1 MKKPVIQKK
10 VTMNKVN
17 TNKVN
22 INKTTIKLL
31 GLLMLMIISGLIALT
46 FGPAN
51 ISTPQLIN
59 CLIDT
64 CNNKVTEVVVWQV
77 RTPRVLVAMVA
88 GMGLAIAGAILQNTT
103 RNPLADP
110 YLFGIVSGAGLG
122 ATIANISLA
131 DNLTIVLPL
140 AAFLGALFSVV
151 IVLFI
156 AKLLQ
161 RMEQLLLAGVAVS
174 FMLGS
179 MTQFILYFGEPYAT
193 NRVIF
198 WLMGSLSRVE
208 MSNFYVISSILL
220 IVIFIILTLHRQ
232 IDALL
237 LGDESAASLGV
248 NVDKLRLLMLAICAA
263 LTAVIV
269 AYCGGIGFV
278 GLMIPHIVRQLIGVT
293 TLKLI
298 LGSALVGASFLIWV
312 DVIARSSLPNAE
324 IPIGI
329 ITSAV
334 GSLFFL
340 FIMYRTRLTA

>member
-1 MKKPVIQKK
+1 
-10 VTMNKVN
+10 MNKV
-17 TNKVN
+17 
-22 INKTTIKLL
+22 TTIFLV
-31 GLLMLMIISGLIALT
+31 LIALVILSAMAAVT
-46 FGPAN
+46 FGPADIDSAELISCLVGSCQNQIAN
-51 ISTPQLIN
+51 IVI
-59 CLIDT
+59 
-64 CNNKVTEVVVWQV
+64 WQV
-77 RTPRVLVAMVA
+77 RIPRVLVALVA

-131 DNLTIVLPL
+131 DNLTVALPL
-140 AAFLGALFSVV
+140 AAFLGALFSVI
-151 IVLFI
+151 IVVFI
-156 AKLLQ
+156 AKVLQ

-179 MTQFILYFGEPYAT
+179 ITQFILYFGEPFAT

-198 WLMGSLSRVE
+198 WLMGSLARVE
-208 MSNFYVISSILL
+208 MANFYVIASVL
-220 IVIFIILTLHRQ
+220 IVAIVTVIAVHRQ

-248 NVDKLRLLMLAICAA
+248 DVDKLRLLMLGICAA
-263 LTAVIV
+263 LTATIV

-298 LGSALVGASFLIWV
+298 IGSALIGAIFLIWV
-312 DVIARSSLPNAE
+312 DVIARSSLPHAE

-329 ITSAV
+329 ITSAL
-334 GSLFFL
+334 GSIFFL
-340 FIMYRTRLTA
+340 FIMYRSRAIN

>member
-1 MKKPVIQKK
+1 
-10 VTMNKVN
+10 MNK
-17 TNKVN
+17 
-22 INKTTIKLL
+22 LL
-31 GLLMLMIISGLIALT
+31 FILIALLLLT
-46 FGPAN
+46 LASTIAGLHFGPAG
-51 ISTPQLIN
+51 ITSSQVFQ
-59 CLIDT
+59 CLLGT
-64 CNNKVTEVVVWQV
+64 CENPVSQMVIWQV
-77 RTPRVLVAMVA
+77 RVPRVLVALVT

-122 ATIANISLA
+122 ATIASLSLG
-131 DNLTIVLPL
+131 DNLAIALPL
-140 AAFLGALFSVV
+140 AAFLGALFAIT

-156 AKLLQ
+156 AKILQ

-179 MTQFILYFGEPYAT
+179 LTQFILYFGEPFAT

-208 MSNFYVISSILL
+208 MSNFYVIGSVLL
-220 IVIFIILTLHRQ
+220 VTIITIVALHRH

-248 NVDKLRLLMLAICAA
+248 NVDRLRLLMLGLCAA
-263 LTAVIV
+263 LTATIV

-278 GLMIPHIVRQLIGVT
+278 GLMIPHIVRQIIGVT
-293 TLKLI
+293 TLKLVI
-298 LGSALVGASFLIWV
+298 GSALIGGSFLIWV
-312 DVIARSSLPNAE
+312 DIIARSALANAE

-329 ITSAV
+329 ITSAL
-334 GSLFFL
+334 GSIFFL
-340 FIMYRTRLTA
+340 FIMIRTRNTN

>member
-1 MKKPVIQKK
+1 
-10 VTMNKVN
+10 MNRVSM
-17 TNKVN
+17 T
-22 INKTTIKLL
+22 
-31 GLLMLMIISGLIALT
+31 LLMLSILLIISAMAAIT
-46 FGPAN
+46 FGPAD
-51 ISTPQLIN
+51 IDSPQLIH
-59 CLIDT
+59 CLVSHCQNPIA
-64 CNNKVTEVVVWQV
+64 NVVVWQV
-77 RTPRVLVAMVA
+77 RIPRVLVALVA

-131 DNLTIVLPL
+131 GNLTIALPL

-151 IVLFI
+151 IVVLI
-156 AKLLQ
+156 AKVLQ

-174 FMLGS
+174 FMLAAI
-179 MTQFILYFGEPYAT
+179 TQFILYFGEPFAT

-198 WLMGSLSRVE
+198 WLMGSLARVE
-208 MSNFYVISSILL
+208 MSNFYVIACILIIA
-220 IVIFIILTLHRQ
+220 IVTVIALHRQ

-248 NVDKLRLLMLAICAA
+248 NVDKLRLLMLALCAA
-263 LTAVIV
+263 LTATIV

-298 LGSALVGASFLIWV
+298 LGSALIGAIFLIWV
-312 DVIARSSLPNAE
+312 DVVARSSLPHAE

-329 ITSAV
+329 ITSAL
-334 GSLFFL
+334 GSIFFL
-340 FIMYRTRLTA
+340 FIMYRSRAIN

>member
-1 MKKPVIQKK
+1 MNN
-10 VTMNKVN
+10 VTV
-17 TNKVN
+17 
-22 INKTTIKLL
+22 KLVSL
-31 GLLMLMIISGLIALT
+31 LALMLISALVALT

-51 ISTPQLIN
+51 ISSPQLID
-59 CLIDT
+59 CLLNT
-64 CNNKVTEVVVWQV
+64 CQNKVTEVVVWQI
-77 RTPRVLVAMVA
+77 RTPRILVAIVA

-122 ATIANISLA
+122 ATVANITLA
-131 DNLTIVLPL
+131 DNLIIALPM
-140 AAFLGALFSVV
+140 AAFLGALLSVI

-179 MTQFILYFGEPYAT
+179 ITQFILYFGEPYAT

-208 MSNFYVISSILL
+208 MSNFYVIAGILL
-220 IVIFIILTLHRQ
+220 VVLFIILALHRQ

-248 NVDKLRLLMLAICAA
+248 NVDKLRLLMLGSCAA

-298 LGSALVGASFLIWV
+298 LGSALVGAIFLIWV

-340 FIMYRTRLTA
+340 FIMYRTRLTT

>member
-1 MKKPVIQKK
+1 MNRASATLLLLVI
-10 VTMNKVN
+10 V
-17 TNKVN
+17 
-22 INKTTIKLL
+22 
-31 GLLMLMIISGLIALT
+31 LIFSAVSAVT
-46 FGPAN
+46 FGPAD
-51 ISTPQLIN
+51 IDSSQLIN
-59 CLIDT
+59 CLVSNCQNPIA
-64 CNNKVTEVVVWQV
+64 NVVIWQV
-77 RTPRVLVAMVA
+77 RIPRVLVALVA

-131 DNLTIVLPL
+131 DNLTIALPL
-140 AAFLGALFSVV
+140 AAFLGALFSVI
-151 IVLFI
+151 IVVFI
-156 AKLLQ
+156 AKILQ

-174 FMLGS
+174 FMLAS
-179 MTQFILYFGEPYAT
+179 ITQFILYFGEPFAT

-198 WLMGSLSRVE
+198 WLMGSLARVE
-208 MSNFYVISSILL
+208 MSNFYVIGSVLL
-220 IVIFIILTLHRQ
+220 IAIMSVLALHRQ

-248 NVDKLRLLMLAICAA
+248 NVDKLRLLMLGLCAA
-263 LTAVIV
+263 LTATIV

-298 LGSALVGASFLIWV
+298 LGSSLIGAIFLIWV
-312 DVIARSSLPNAE
+312 DVIARSSLPHAE

-329 ITSAV
+329 ITSAL
-334 GSLFFL
+334 GSIFFL
-340 FIMYRTRLTA
+340 YIMYRTRATS

>member
-1 MKKPVIQKK
+1 
-10 VTMNKVN
+10 MNK
-17 TNKVN
+17 
-22 INKTTIKLL
+22 LL
-31 GLLMLMIISGLIALT
+31 FILITLLLLTLASAIAGLH
-46 FGPAN
+46 FGPASITSSQVFHCLLGN
-51 ISTPQLIN
+51 CENPISQMVI
-59 CLIDT
+59 
-64 CNNKVTEVVVWQV
+64 WQV
-77 RTPRVLVAMVA
+77 RVPRVLVALVA

-122 ATIANISLA
+122 ATVANLSLGEHLGIA
-131 DNLTIVLPL
+131 LPL
-140 AAFLGALFSVV
+140 AAFLGALFAIT

-156 AKLLQ
+156 AKILQ

-179 MTQFILYFGEPYAT
+179 LTQFILYFGEPFAT

-208 MSNFYVISSILL
+208 MSNFYVIGSVLL
-220 IVIFIILTLHRQ
+220 VTIITIIALHRH

-248 NVDKLRLLMLAICAA
+248 NVDRLRLLMLGLCAA
-263 LTAVIV
+263 LTATIV

-278 GLMIPHIVRQLIGVT
+278 GLMIPHIVRQIIGVT
-293 TLKLI
+293 TLKLVI
-298 LGSALVGASFLIWV
+298 GSALIGGSFLIWV
-312 DVIARSSLPNAE
+312 DIIARSALANAE

-329 ITSAV
+329 ITSAL
-334 GSLFFL
+334 GSIFFL
-340 FIMYRTRLTA
+340 FIMVRTRNTN

>member
-1 MKKPVIQKK
+1 
-10 VTMNKVN
+10 MNK
-17 TNKVN
+17 
-22 INKTTIKLL
+22 LL
-31 GLLMLMIISGLIALT
+31 FILIALLLLT
-46 FGPAN
+46 FTSAIAGLHFGPASITSGQVFQCLLN
-51 ISTPQLIN
+51 NCENPISQMVI
-59 CLIDT
+59 
-64 CNNKVTEVVVWQV
+64 WQV
-77 RTPRVLVAMVA
+77 RVPRVLVALVA

-122 ATIANISLA
+122 ATVANLSLGEHLGIA
-131 DNLTIVLPL
+131 LPL
-140 AAFLGALFSVV
+140 AAFLGALFAIA

-156 AKLLQ
+156 AKILQ

-179 MTQFILYFGEPYAT
+179 LTQFILYFGEPFAT

-208 MSNFYVISSILL
+208 MSNFYVIGCVLL
-220 IVIFIILTLHRQ
+220 VTIITIIAMHRH

-248 NVDKLRLLMLAICAA
+248 NVDRLRLLMLGLCAA
-263 LTAVIV
+263 LTATIV

-278 GLMIPHIVRQLIGVT
+278 GLMIPHIVRQIIGVT
-293 TLKLI
+293 TLKLVI
-298 LGSALVGASFLIWV
+298 GSALIGGSFLIWV
-312 DVIARSSLPNAE
+312 DIIARSALANAE

-329 ITSAV
+329 ITSAL
-334 GSLFFL
+334 GSIFFL
-340 FIMYRTRLTA
+340 FIMIRTRNTN

>member
-1 MKKPVIQKK
+1 
-10 VTMNKVN
+10 MNK
-17 TNKVN
+17 
-22 INKTTIKLL
+22 LL
-31 GLLMLMIISGLIALT
+31 LTLIILLLITLISAIAGLH
-46 FGPAN
+46 FGPASLTSN
-51 ISTPQLIN
+51 QVVQCLLGNCDNQISQMVI
-59 CLIDT
+59 
-64 CNNKVTEVVVWQV
+64 WQV
-77 RTPRVLVAMVA
+77 RVPRVLVALVA

-122 ATIANISLA
+122 ATIASLSLGDHLA
-131 DNLTIVLPL
+131 IALPL
-140 AAFLGALFSVV
+140 AAFLGALFAIT

-156 AKLLQ
+156 AKVLQ

-179 MTQFILYFGEPYAT
+179 LTQFILYFGEPFAT

-208 MSNFYVISSILL
+208 MSNFYVIASVLL
-220 IVIFIILTLHRQ
+220 VTIITIIALHRH

-248 NVDKLRLLMLAICAA
+248 NVDRLRILMLGLCAA
-263 LTAVIV
+263 LTATIV

-278 GLMIPHIVRQLIGVT
+278 GLMIPHIVRQIIGVT
-293 TLKLI
+293 TLKLVI
-298 LGSALVGASFLIWV
+298 GSALIGGSFLIWV
-312 DVIARSSLPNAE
+312 DIIARSALANAE

-329 ITSAV
+329 ITSAL

-340 FIMYRTRLTA
+340 FIMVRTRHTN

>member
-1 MKKPVIQKK
+1 MSKS
-10 VTMNKVN
+10 
-17 TNKVN
+17 N
-22 INKTTIKLL
+22 IVL
-31 GLLMLMIISGLIALT
+31 ISLIALLVISILAAIT

-51 ISTPQLIN
+51 INTSQLVTCLLSTCQSPMI
-59 CLIDT
+59 
-64 CNNKVTEVVVWQV
+64 EVVIWQV
-77 RTPRVLVAMVA
+77 RVPRVLVGLVA

-131 DNLTIVLPL
+131 DNLTIALPL
-140 AAFLGALFSVV
+140 AAFLGALFSVI
-151 IVLFI
+151 IVVFI
-156 AKLLQ
+156 AKVLQ

-174 FMLGS
+174 FMLAAI
-179 MTQFILYFGEPYAT
+179 TQFILYFGEPFAT

-198 WLMGSLSRVE
+198 WLMGSLARVE
-208 MSNFYVISSILL
+208 MSHFYVIASVLF
-220 IVIFIILTLHRQ
+220 VAFIAIIALHRQ

-248 NVDKLRLLMLAICAA
+248 NVDKLRLLMLALCAA
-263 LTAVIV
+263 LTATIV

-298 LGSALVGASFLIWV
+298 LGSALIGACFLIWV
-312 DVIARSSLPNAE
+312 DVLARSALPHAE

-329 ITSAV
+329 ITSAL

-340 FIMYRTRLTA
+340 FIMYKTRLNH

>member
-1 MKKPVIQKK
+1 MTK
-10 VTMNKVN
+10 VSLN
-17 TNKVN
+17 
-22 INKTTIKLL
+22 LL
-31 GLLMLMIISGLIALT
+31 FLAILVFISVLCAIT

-51 ISTPQLIN
+51 IDSADLLA
-59 CLIDT
+59 CLIAD
-64 CNNKVTEVVVWQV
+64 CQSQVANVVIWQV
-77 RTPRVLVAMVA
+77 RIPRVLVALVA

-122 ATIANISLA
+122 ATIANITLA
-131 DNLTIVLPL
+131 DNLTIALPL
-140 AAFLGALFSVV
+140 AAFLGSLFSVV
-151 IVLFI
+151 IVVFI
-156 AKLLQ
+156 AKVLQ

-174 FMLGS
+174 FMLAS
-179 MTQFILYFGEPYAT
+179 VTQFILYFGEPFAT

-198 WLMGSLSRVE
+198 WLMGSLARVE
-208 MSNFYVISSILL
+208 MSNFYVIASVLIIAII
-220 IVIFIILTLHRQ
+220 IVIALHRQ

-248 NVDKLRLLMLAICAA
+248 DVDKLRLLMLAICAA
-263 LTAVIV
+263 LTATIV

-298 LGSALVGASFLIWV
+298 IGSALIGAIFLIWV
-312 DVIARSSLPNAE
+312 DVIARSSLPHAE

-329 ITSAV
+329 ITSAL

-340 FIMYRTRLTA
+340 FIMYRTRASQ

>member
-1 MKKPVIQKK
+1 MNNLLKQKNAF
-10 VTMNKVN
+10 MNK
-17 TNKVN
+17 
-22 INKTTIKLL
+22 ILDNKTLIKLISL
-31 GLLMLMIISGLIALT
+31 CLLMLMSGLMALS
-46 FGPAN
+46 FGPAD
-51 ISTPQLIN
+51 ISTPQLLS
-59 CLIDT
+59 CLMT
-64 CNNKVTEVVVWQV
+64 HCNNQITEIVVWQV
-77 RTPRVLVAMVA
+77 RTPRVLVAMTA

-122 ATIANISLA
+122 ATVANISLA
-131 DNLTIVLPL
+131 DNLTIALPL
-140 AAFLGALFSVV
+140 AAFLGALTSVV

-156 AKLLQ
+156 AKLLK
-161 RMEQLLLAGVAVS
+161 RIEQLLLAGVAVS

-179 MTQFILYFGEPYAT
+179 ITQFILYFGDPYAT

-198 WLMGSLSRVE
+198 WLMGSLARVE
-208 MSNFYVISSILL
+208 MSNFYVISSILI
-220 IVIFIILTLHRQ
+220 IVVFIIFAFHRQ

-248 NVDKLRLLMLAICAA
+248 NVDKLRLLMLGICAA

-298 LGSALVGASFLIWV
+298 LGSALIGAIFLIWV

-340 FIMYRTRLTA
+340 FILYRTRLTA